1 MTGRHTQPDPPAP
14 EGDRPVVVPLDP
26 DRIEHWRGVVADWEP
41 LDRTQLDGIAAIL
54 DRVRARKR
62 AATNTS
68 DDPHQY
74 PNAA

>member
-1 MTGRHTQPDPPAP
+1 MTENHSEPTPPSP
-14 EGDRPVVVPLDP
+14 NRDRPVVVPLDP
-26 DRIEHWRGVVADWEP
+26 ERIEHWREVVADWEP
-41 LDRTQLDGIAAIL
+41 LDRTQLDSIAAIL

-62 AATNTS
+62 AATDR

>member
-1 MTGRHTQPDPPAP
+1 MTGNPAEPEPPSPDP
-14 EGDRPVVVPLDP
+14 DRPVVVPLDP
-26 DRIEHWRGVVADWEP
+26 ERIDYWREVVADWEP
-41 LDRTQLDGIAAIL
+41 LDRAQLDGIAAIL

-68 DDPHQY
+68 SDPRQY